1 MKGNYV
7 FMQIPWKPICL
18 SKYFENV
25 FMLHHLCLT
34 SFCFSC
40 FIGILGTLQYG
51 GIKCQKSK
59 VRCTQ
64 QNKKRKEMKRYFW
77 GQQNQSCGFLPQEF
91 WTQTIIWF
99 LVCAQKQA
107 NSYIDCLIKHKYVII
122 HIKDFLMRSLF
133 FFFLPLF
140 YPLLYWWL
148 KRKDRGRRLHGFFL
162 KICIRKPLFWHGLGT

>member
-133 FFFLPLF
+133 FFFSPPFLSSFVLVTKK
-140 YPLLYWWL
+140 
-148 KRKDRGRRLHGFFL
+148 KR
-162 KICIRKPLFWHGLGT
+162 